1 MPTIVKG
8 DGSREPFETHKLEAS
23 LKRSGAEPELAERIA
38 EKIAATVKDGMT
50 TTEIY
55 KNAYKLLHK
64 EEKVTAARYSMRRAI
79 LDLGPT
85 GYPFEDFVSELM
97 RLRGYNTKLRQ
108 IVKGKCTT
116 HEVDVVFEKEG
127 HTIGAELKFHNQPGF
142 KTDLKTALY
151 VEARYRDIVEGAKA
165 AGEKCDIDE
174 GCLMTNTKFSR
185 TAIDFAKCAGIT
197 LIGWSYPNEGNLLDM
212 IQETGVYPI
221 TVLSSLSKKEKSR
234 LLMDGVALCRSV
246 AEDPE
251 SLLRAGVSKSKH
263 QKIIAESTA
272 LCAVE

>member
-8 DGSREPFETHKLEAS
+8 DGSREPFETKKLEAS
-23 LKRSGAEPELAERIA
+23 LRRSGAEPELAAQIT

-85 GYPFEDFVSELM
+85 GYPFEDFISEMM

-108 IVKGKCTT
+108 VIKGKCTT

-127 HTIGAELKFHNQPGF
+127 RTIGAELKFHNQPGF

-151 VEARYRDIVEGAKA
+151 VEARYRDIFEGAKEE
-165 AGEKCDIDE
+165 GKKCVIDE
-174 GCLMTNTKFSR
+174 GYLMTNTKFSR
-185 TAIDFAKCAGIT
+185 TAIDFAECAGIR
-197 LIGWSYPNEGNLLDM
+197 LVGWSYPKEENLLNM
-212 IQETGVYPI
+212 IQETGVYPV
-221 TVLSSLSKKEKSR
+221 TVLSSISRKEKER
-234 LLMDGVALCRSV
+234 LLMDGVALCRTV

-251 SLLRAGVSKSKH
+251 SLLRAGIRKGKH
-263 QKIIAESTA
+263 QEIIAESTA
-272 LCAVE
+272 VCNVK